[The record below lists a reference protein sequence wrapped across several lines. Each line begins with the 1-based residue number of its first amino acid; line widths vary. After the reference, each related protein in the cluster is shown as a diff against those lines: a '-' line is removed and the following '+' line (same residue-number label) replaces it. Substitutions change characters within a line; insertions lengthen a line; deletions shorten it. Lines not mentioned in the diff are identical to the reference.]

1 MSSACRIA
9 RVARQ
14 ARPGRPATGQ
24 PRMPSPGMPSRSGL
38 AGCEMEVPRLLAA
51 GRGNRDIASELSIS
65 PGTASVRVPG
75 ILAGPGVSTR
85 TGAAATVRRMH
96 VLDGQ

>member
-1 MSSACRIA
+1 
-9 RVARQ
+9 
-14 ARPGRPATGQ
+14 
-24 PRMPSPGMPSRSGL
+24 
-38 AGCEMEVPRLLAA
+38 MEVPRLLAA